1 MRSRE
6 ADLISVVTEQSQGI
20 RSILNTVRYEL
31 LKEQWREQPGDKWT
45 SSTQIVGLRTRM
57 ESQMNLRLFANIQLS

>member
-31 LKEQWREQPGDKWT
+31 LKEQWREQPGDK
-45 SSTQIVGLRTRM
+45 
-57 ESQMNLRLFANIQLS
+57 